1 MWTRKGPGA
10 SKTRL
15 LPADTRGAIY
25 TLSCPLV
32 GIVAWKHHHPLWIL
46 LSFNCEM
53 PTSFSTIAE
62 TQTLSL
68 NILFKFL
75 ILYFYFQF
83 LAHCPDTVQRRRLTG
98 GHMRVRGKPSL
109 LWHAPSSHTLGKQQL
124 VILAVILQP
133 SCPYHSAVHGAGL
146 LACGRG
152 LTSHLLPLAMGLL
165 GLGCPDT

>member
-1 MWTRKGPGA
+1 MLQKLGFFQPTPEVQYIPCHAHWRESWHGSTITHCGYCSALIVK
-10 SKTRL
+10 
-15 LPADTRGAIY
+15 
-25 TLSCPLV
+25 CPLV
-32 GIVAWKHHHPLWIL
+32 FQPSQK
-46 LSFNCEM
+46 
-53 PTSFSTIAE
+53 
-62 TQTLSL
+62 QTLSL

-98 GHMRVRGKPSL
+98 GQMRVRGKPSL

-133 SCPYHSAVHGAGL
+133 SCPYHSAVHGARL